1 MADLAANPMSPPGR
15 TTAAFDPAVR
25 VKGPLDRG
33 RSTADTKA
41 EPREAAMLRKVLHV
55 LYHFA
60 SVSEETPR
68 HRVDLH

>member
-1 MADLAANPMSPPGR
+1 LTHPL
-15 TTAAFDPAVR
+15 R
-25 VKGPLDRG
+25 VKGPLDR
-33 RSTADTKA
+33 RASEADTKE

-68 HRVDLH
+68 HRVGVH